1 MKPNP
6 FTPTF
11 GAPPPL
17 LVGRRDVLDAIQDSL
32 DEGPGSPGF
41 VTLFTGGRGV
51 GKTSMLNAA
60 EDVARDAGF
69 HVISETASAGL
80 INRLTA
86 EHLVRLLPKRRRGVK
101 AVDIAKMGGLT
112 LDDRDAPA
120 PRSFR
125 SLMDELTL
133 KRPILITLDEIQGG
147 VVSELRELAVVLQ
160 HSIRE
165 GRRFA
170 FFAAGL
176 PAAVDNLLNDDIL
189 TFLRRAD
196 RHDLGAVD
204 LTAVK
209 ESIISVIAENG
220 RTIAGVDAAVAAE
233 ATGGYPFMIQLVGYH
248 SWRANRGR
256 RAISGDD
263 VAQGAADAR
272 RRVGRLVIEPALKD
286 LSPVDKTFLLRMAV
300 DDGPSKMA
308 DIAQRL
314 DADSNYTSQYRLR
327 LIAAGLIVPAVY
339 GHVDFA
345 LPHLREWLREHG
357 AFDT

>member
-1 MKPNP
+1 M
-6 FTPTF
+6 T
-11 GAPPPL
+11 
-17 LVGRRDVLDAIQDSL
+17 
-32 DEGPGSPGF
+32 
-41 VTLFTGGRGV
+41 
-51 GKTSMLNAA
+51 
-60 EDVARDAGF
+60 
-69 HVISETASAGL
+69 
-80 INRLTA
+80 
-86 EHLVRLLPKRRRGVK
+86 
-101 AVDIAKMGGLT
+101 
-112 LDDRDAPA
+112 
-120 PRSFR
+120 
-125 SLMDELTL
+125 
-133 KRPILITLDEIQGG
+133 
-147 VVSELRELAVVLQ
+147 
-160 HSIRE
+160 
-165 GRRFA
+165 
-170 FFAAGL
+170 
-176 PAAVDNLLNDDIL
+176 
-189 TFLRRAD
+189 
-196 RHDLGAVD
+196 D
-204 LTAVK
+204 LTADHLGHRG
-209 ESIISVIAENG
+209 NG
-220 RTIAGVDAAVAAE
+220 RTITSVDAAVAAE

-286 LSPVDKTFLLRMAV
+286 LSPVDRTFLLRMAV